1 MADGLC
7 GIINCCK
14 NVFVYNRILTSNF
27 AAMDSFLVQPV
38 SKRAAR
44 LSIGAFFFIAG
55 LCFASWASRIPDIKL
70 KLGLSDGGLGAVLF
84 ALPVGLMVS
93 LPFSGWLVHR
103 FGSRKVVLLAATI
116 YPLILCNIGL
126 VQATWHL
133 VLILFAFGFVGNLS
147 NIAVNTQAVSLEVL
161 YGRSIMASFHGI
173 WSLAGFSG
181 AAIGN
186 LMINLHLAPFTH
198 FCIITGTAYFLIALL
213 YRNTLRQDINADED
227 RPLFAKPDATL
238 LKLGLI
244 AMCCMVCEGAMFEW
258 SGVYFQKIVQAPKGL
273 VILGYTAF
281 MGTMAGGRF
290 AGDKLVARVG
300 TLRVLQLSGLVIA
313 IGLLV
318 AIGFPSIVTAT
329 IGFMLVG
336 IGVSSVVPLV
346 YGVAGKSTVFSPG
359 VALAAVSTIGY
370 LGFLAGPPMIGFI
383 SQAANLRVSFALI
396 AVLGFCTTIISSK
409 TKF

>member
-1 MADGLC
+1 MAGELC
-7 GIINCCK
+7 EFNKMLQKCFCVQSPTPG
-14 NVFVYNRILTSNF
+14 NF
-27 AAMDSFLVQPV
+27 AAMDTFLMQPV

-93 LPFSGWLVHR
+93 LPFSGWLVHH
-103 FGSRKVVLLAATI
+103 FGSRKMVLLSAVL

-126 VQATWHL
+126 VQQTWQL
-133 VLILFAFGFVGNLS
+133 AVVLFAFGLMGNLF

-173 WSLAGFSG
+173 WSLAGFTG
-181 AAIGN
+181 ASIGT
-186 LMINLHLAPFTH
+186 LMINFRLTPFIH
-198 FCIITGTAYFLIALL
+198 FCIITGAAYTLIALL
-213 YRNTLRQDINADED
+213 YRNSLRQDINADDD

-244 AMCCMVCEGAMFEW
+244 AMCCMVCEGAMFDW
-258 SGVYFQKIVQAPKGL
+258 SGVYFQKVVEAPKGL
-273 VILGYTAF
+273 IPLGYTAF
-281 MGTMAGGRF
+281 MSTMAGGRF

-300 TLRVLQLSGLVIA
+300 TLRVLQISGLVIA
-313 IGLLV
+313 AGLIV
-318 AIGFPSIVTAT
+318 AIGFPSIVTST

-336 IGVSSVVPLV
+336 FGVSSVVPLV
-346 YGVAGKSTVFSPG
+346 YSVAGKSTVFSPG

-396 AVLGFCTTIISSK
+396 AVLGFMTTIISSK

>member
-1 MADGLC
+1 M
-7 GIINCCK
+7 
-14 NVFVYNRILTSNF
+14 YNRLLPSKF
-27 AAMDSFLVQPV
+27 GAMDTFMEQPV

-93 LPFSGWLVHR
+93 LPFSGWLVHH
-103 FGSRKVVLLAATI
+103 FGSRKMVLLSAVL

-126 VQATWHL
+126 VQVTWQL
-133 VLILFAFGFVGNLS
+133 VLVLFAFGLTGNLF

-173 WSLAGFSG
+173 WSLAGFTG
-181 AAIGN
+181 ASIGT
-186 LMINLHLAPFTH
+186 LMINFHLTPFTH
-198 FCIITGTAYFLIALL
+198 FCIITGTAYLLIALL
-213 YRNTLRQDINADED
+213 YRNSLRQDINADDD

-244 AMCCMVCEGAMFEW
+244 AMCCMVCEGAMFDW
-258 SGVYFQKIVQAPKGL
+258 SGVYFQKVVEAPKGL
-273 VILGYTAF
+273 IPLGYTAF
-281 MGTMAGGRF
+281 MSTMAGGRF

-300 TLRVLQLSGLVIA
+300 TLRVLQISGLVIA
-313 IGLLV
+313 TGLMV

-383 SQAANLRVSFALI
+383 AEAVNLRVSFAVI
-396 AVLGFCTTIISSK
+396 ALLGFCTTIISAR

>member
-1 MADGLC
+1 MFLC
-7 GIINCCK
+7 CNHL
-14 NVFVYNRILTSNF
+14 LTSNF
-27 AAMDSFLVQPV
+27 GAMESFLVQPV

-44 LSIGAFFFIAG
+44 LSIGSFFFIAG
-55 LCFASWASRIPDIKL
+55 LCFASWASRIPDIVS
-70 KLGLSDGGLGAVLF
+70 KLGLSEGGLGAVLF

-93 LPFSGWLVHR
+93 LPFSGWLVHH
-103 FGSRKVVLLAATI
+103 FGSRKMVLLSAVL

-126 VQATWHL
+126 VQETWQL
-133 VLILFAFGFVGNLS
+133 VAVLFVFGLMGNLF
-147 NIAVNTQAVSLEVL
+147 NIAVNTQAVSLEAL

-173 WSLAGFSG
+173 WSLAGFTG
-181 AAIGN
+181 ASIGT
-186 LMINLHLAPFTH
+186 LMINLHLTPFVH
-198 FCIITGTAYFLIALL
+198 FCIITGAAYLLITLL
-213 YRNTLRQDINADED
+213 YRNSLRRDINAGDD

-244 AMCCMVCEGAMFEW
+244 AMCCMVCEGAMFDW
-258 SGVYFQKIVQAPKGL
+258 SGVYFQKVVEAPKGL
-273 VILGYTAF
+273 IPLGYTAF
-281 MGTMAGGRF
+281 MSTMAGGRF
-290 AGDKLVARVG
+290 AGDKLVMRLG
-300 TLRVLQLSGLVIA
+300 TLRLLQLSGLVIA
-313 IGLLV
+313 TGLIIAV
-318 AIGFPSIVTAT
+318 AFPVIVTAT

-383 SQAANLRVSFALI
+383 AHAASLRYSLGLI
-396 AVLGFCTTIISSK
+396 AVLGFMTTIISTK

>member
-1 MADGLC
+1 ME
-7 GIINCCK
+7 
-14 NVFVYNRILTSNF
+14 S
-27 AAMDSFLVQPV
+27 MLVQPLV

-55 LCFASWASRIPDIKL
+55 LCFASWASRIPDIKQHL
-70 KLGLSDGGLGAVLF
+70 QLSDGGLGAVLF

-93 LPFSGWLVHR
+93 LPFSGWLVHH
-103 FGSRKVVLLAATI
+103 FGSRKMVLLAAI
-116 YPLILCNIGL
+116 LYPLILCNIGL
-126 VQATWHL
+126 VQQTWQL
-133 VLILFAFGFVGNLS
+133 VVVLFVFGLMGNLF

-173 WSLAGFSG
+173 WSLAGFTG
-181 AAIGN
+181 AAIGT
-186 LMINLHLAPFTH
+186 LMINFHLTPFIH
-198 FCIITGTAYFLIALL
+198 FCIIAAVAFLMMALL
-213 YRNTLRQDINADED
+213 YRNSLRQDINAGDD

-244 AMCCMVCEGAMFEW
+244 AMCCMVCEGAMFDW
-258 SGVYFQKIVQAPKGL
+258 SGVYFQKVVVVSKGL
-273 VILGYTAF
+273 IPLGYTAF
-281 MGTMAGGRF
+281 MCTMAGGRF
-290 AGDKLVARVG
+290 AGDKLVTRLG
-300 TLRVLQLSGLVIA
+300 TLRMLQLSGLVIA
-313 IGLLV
+313 TGLV
-318 AIGFPSIVTAT
+318 IAIVFPTLVTAT
-329 IGFMLVG
+329 LGFMLVG

-383 SQAANLRVSFALI
+383 AQAVNLRLSFALI
-396 AVLGFCTTIISSK
+396 AVLGFTTTIISSR

>member
-1 MADGLC
+1 MD
-7 GIINCCK
+7 
-14 NVFVYNRILTSNF
+14 TSF
-27 AAMDSFLVQPV
+27 VQPVV

-55 LCFASWASRIPDIKL
+55 LCFSSWASRIPDIKL
-70 KLGLSDGGLGAVLF
+70 HLKLSDGGLGAVLF

-103 FGSRKVVLLAATI
+103 FGSRKMVLLSALI
-116 YPLILCNIGL
+116 YPLVLSTIGL
-126 VQATWHL
+126 VQETWHL
-133 VLILFAFGFVGNLS
+133 VFVLFAFGLMGNLY

-173 WSLAGFSG
+173 WSLAGFAG
-181 AAIGN
+181 ASIGTI
-186 LMINLHLAPFTH
+186 LINFHLSPFAH
-198 FCIITGTAYFLIALL
+198 FCIITGTALLLISLL
-213 YRNTLRQDINADED
+213 YRNTLQQDINAETD

-244 AMCCMVCEGAMFEW
+244 AMCCMVCEGAMFDW
-258 SGVYFQKIVQAPKGL
+258 SGVYFQKVVQAPKGL
-273 VILGYTAF
+273 IPLGYTAF
-281 MGTMAGGRF
+281 MCTMAGGRF
-290 AGDKLVARVG
+290 AGDKLVVRLG
-300 TLRVLQLSGLVIA
+300 TLRMLQISGLVIA
-313 IGLLV
+313 CGLGI
-318 AIGFPSIVTAT
+318 AIGFPSLVTAT
-329 IGFMLVG
+329 LGFMLVG

-359 VALAAVSTIGY
+359 VALTAVSTIGY

-383 SQAANLRVSFALI
+383 AEAASLRWSLALI
-396 AVLGFCTTIISSK
+396 AVLGFTTTIIASK

>member
-1 MADGLC
+1 MD
-7 GIINCCK
+7 
-14 NVFVYNRILTSNF
+14 TSF
-27 AAMDSFLVQPV
+27 PQPVV

-55 LCFASWASRIPDIKL
+55 LCFASWASRIPDIKSHL
-70 KLGLSDGGLGAVLF
+70 KLSDGGLGAVLF

-103 FGSRKVVLLAATI
+103 FGSRKMVLLSALL
-116 YPLILCNIGL
+116 YPLILSTIGL
-126 VQATWHL
+126 VQETWHL
-133 VLILFAFGFVGNLS
+133 VVVLFVFGLMGNLY

-173 WSLAGFSG
+173 WSLAGFTG
-181 AAIGN
+181 AFIGT
-186 LMINLHLAPFTH
+186 LLINIRLSPFTH
-198 FCIITGTAYFLIALL
+198 FCIITGTALLLVSLL
-213 YRNTLRQDINADED
+213 YRNTLQQDINADTD
-227 RPLFAKPDATL
+227 SPLFAKPDATL

-244 AMCCMVCEGAMFEW
+244 ALCCMVCEGAMFDW
-258 SGVYFQKIVQAPKGL
+258 SGVYFQKVVQAPKGL
-273 VILGYTAF
+273 VTLGYTAF
-281 MGTMAGGRF
+281 MSTMAGGRF
-290 AGDKLVARVG
+290 AGDKLVTRLG
-300 TLRVLQLSGLVIA
+300 TLRMLQLSGLVIA
-313 IGLLV
+313 SGLAIAISFPTLV
-318 AIGFPSIVTAT
+318 IAT
-329 IGFMLVG
+329 LGFMLVG

-383 SQAANLRVSFALI
+383 ADLASLRWSFALI
-396 AVLGFCTTIISSK
+396 AVLGFMTTVISTK